1 MTFELNGSKPIYK
14 QLIDEIL
21 AKIRSGELRPGE
33 KLPTERSLAQQLYVS
48 RGTIK
53 KAYKELADNNI
64 IEIIQGSGTYVYAE
78 KKLYDGGMRKQ
89 ATNMINSL
97 LDRLEFWDFPIEEI
111 ETLFHMC
118 ITHRTRANRPVRCA
132 MIDCNSESLGIFKRQ
147 MSYLPDITLSA
158 ILVDSVIMDDTPD
171 ALLADYDLI
180 FTTETHYGQVTE
192 CLKISPENLFSVS
205 EALSQ
210 QCIISISTLP
220 QNSSIGIV
228 TSSNNFAN
236 LICEELERFCPL
248 PSPLCI
254 HFDVDVDSIL
264 QFIQKYDTI
273 IISPNSAILEPG
285 FSDSR
290 LQSFYDR
297 GGRLIP
303 FDYMID
309 RGSLIHIEELVSR
322 ILRDKYA

>member
-171 ALLADYDLI
+171 ALLA
-180 FTTETHYGQVTE
+180 
-192 CLKISPENLFSVS
+192 CRP
-205 EALSQ
+205 
-210 QCIISISTLP
+210 
-220 QNSSIGIV
+220 
-228 TSSNNFAN
+228 
-236 LICEELERFCPL
+236 
-248 PSPLCI
+248 
-254 HFDVDVDSIL
+254 
-264 QFIQKYDTI
+264 
-273 IISPNSAILEPG
+273 
-285 FSDSR
+285 
-290 LQSFYDR
+290 
-297 GGRLIP
+297 
-303 FDYMID
+303 
-309 RGSLIHIEELVSR
+309 
-322 ILRDKYA
+322 